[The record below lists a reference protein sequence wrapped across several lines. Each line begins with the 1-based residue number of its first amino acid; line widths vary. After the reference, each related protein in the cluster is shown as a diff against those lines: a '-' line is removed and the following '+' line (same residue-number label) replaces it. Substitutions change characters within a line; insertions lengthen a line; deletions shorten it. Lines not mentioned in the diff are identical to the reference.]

1 MGVEPTI
8 LAAKDRINGFE
19 GHEDH
24 RTPFAS
30 TSAIQVVTRTEI
42 SRAPRIGDKP
52 EAIRLRLLRLPTA
65 RRFVFRPSQ
74 PL

>member
-1 MGVEPTI
+1 VGVEPTI

-30 TSAIQVVTRTEI
+30 TSAMLT
-42 SRAPRIGDKP
+42 SYK
-52 EAIRLRLLRLPTA
+52 
-65 RRFVFRPSQ
+65 S
-74 PL
+74 

>member
-24 RTPFAS
+24 RTSFAS
-30 TSAIQVVTRTEI
+30 VWI
-42 SRAPRIGDKP
+42 IGMRGG
-52 EAIRLRLLRLPTA
+52 AYNLAWSI
-65 RRFVFRPSQ
+65 FR
-74 PL
+74 